1 MSFYREQYLAEFGS
15 KVESKHGE
23 VENQEQMVRALAGQ
37 HCSNDELCTALH
49 QLIAATLECQR
60 LELLRQEI
68 EETLADVD

>member
-23 VENQEQMVRALAGQ
+23 VETQEQTVRALAGQ
-37 HCSNDELCTALH
+37 HCSNDDLCTAM
-49 QLIAATLECQR
+49 QQMIAMMLECQR